1 MENQLNTG
9 SLETLTQGQTLLV
22 QAIKVNGG
30 KIQLELAEKLESN
43 GEVNLLQMFNASDER
58 FSKGARRAWLTA
70 EPGDAEKILG
80 INLDK
85 FDVQVNG
92 KDTMILNVLNPTVN
106 GMRMRVQIT
115 ETTIPNEWQ
124 AENIDQAA
132 KRRGKDGDFILHQG
146 QYIFTQSDVV
156 LKEPEHTFLEA
167 DAPETNKPVFHNV
180 DTTTGEI
187 LS

>member
-9 SLETLTQGQTLLV
+9 TLETLTQGQTLLV

-43 GEVNLLQMFNASDER
+43 GEVNLLQMFNASDDR

-80 INLDK
+80 IELNK

-115 ETTIPNEWQ
+115 ETTVPNEWQ

-156 LKEPEHTFLEA
+156 LKEPEHTFLDA
-167 DAPETNKPVFHNV
+167 DAPKTNQPVFHNV

-187 LS
+187 FS

>member
-9 SLETLTQGQTLLV
+9 NLETLTHGQTLLV
-22 QAIKVNGG
+22 QAIQVNGG

-43 GEVNLLQMFNASDER
+43 GEVNLLQMFNASDDR
-58 FSKGARRAWLTA
+58 FSRGARRAWLTA

-80 INLDK
+80 IELTK
-85 FDVQVNG
+85 FDTNING
-92 KDTMILNVLNPTVN
+92 KPAMMLNVLNPTVN

-115 ETTIPNEWQ
+115 ETTVPTEWQ
-124 AENIDQAA
+124 AGNIDQAA
-132 KRRGKDGDFILHQG
+132 KRRGKDGDYILHKG

-167 DAPETNKPVFHNV
+167 DAPETSQPVFHNV
-180 DTTTGEI
+180 NTTTGEI
-187 LS
+187 FS